1 MKKLIRLLSILIS
14 ITALGVSILTWK
26 RLKHTEKNITESYKI
41 LTENS
46 LKLAEKLCSINQ
58 D

>member
-1 MKKLIRLLSILIS
+1 MKKLISLLSALIS
-14 ITALGVSILTWK
+14 ITALSISFLTWE
-26 RLKHTEKNITESYKI
+26 RLKHTEKNITKSYKM